1 MELDGVLLGWLT
13 VFTLVLVLISLMAY
27 RRLENPR
34 FAIVAA
40 AFGVFFVRILG
51 LTLDYFDELDFS
63 LAAQLILDAL
73 ALTLFFAAVWKK

>member
-1 MELDGVLLGWLT
+1 MELDGILLGWLT
-13 VFTLVLVLISLMAY
+13 VFTLVLVSISLIAH

-34 FAIVAA
+34 FLVVAG
-40 AFGVFFVRILG
+40 AFGVFFIRILG

-63 LAAQLILDAL
+63 LAAQLVLDAL